1 MVSATTRLSPPIHCP
16 HQQPS
21 RLPVENSLRAI
32 QINYNP
38 RFDNPGADRRC
49 RDRQK
54 QWAPM
59 RVFHRTSV
67 NIAKSIFREGFRDT
81 GGIYMPASGWDGVWV
96 SDIPLEADE
105 CG

>member
-1 MVSATTRLSPPIHCP
+1 LTNRVPI
-16 HQQPS
+16 
-21 RLPVENSLRAI
+21 
-32 QINYNP
+32 
-38 RFDNPGADRRC
+38 GAAVIG
-49 RDRQK
+49 K
-54 QWAPM
+54 NNGALM

-96 SDIPLEADE
+96 SDIPLEADG